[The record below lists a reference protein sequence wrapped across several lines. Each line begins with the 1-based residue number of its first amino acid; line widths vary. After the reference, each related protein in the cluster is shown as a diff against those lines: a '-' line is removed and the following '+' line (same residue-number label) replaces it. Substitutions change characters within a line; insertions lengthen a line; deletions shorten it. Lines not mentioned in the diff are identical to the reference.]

1 MPGDG
6 RPAGGKRRRI
16 LGVVLA
22 SLLLGGIGAA
32 ATAAAWVDETHYTA
46 TAAASSFDIQARTSA
61 DGEWLDVGLPG
72 DPDTD
77 LPGNEIVLDGIEDAL
92 PGTSY
97 AVPIF
102 LCNAGGV
109 DGVIADAEITET
121 GTLVDLASINVD
133 TISIGTVLPA
143 NSCNDTDQ
151 VSGFIQLTTRT
162 DWGDGR
168 AGTIDTIRI
177 RIICESVRG

>member
-1 MPGDG
+1 MSHGQQ
-6 RPAGGKRRRI
+6 R
-16 LGVVLA
+16 GVRLLSLRYVLTA
-22 SLLLGGIGAA
+22 IALIGIGAA
-32 ATAAAWVDETHYTA
+32 VTAAAWVDDVSFGA
-46 TAAASSFDIQARTSA
+46 NAQAASFDIQARTSA
-61 DGEWLDVGLPG
+61 LGDWQDVGLPG
-72 DPDTD
+72 DPDSA
-77 LPGNEIVLDGIEDAL
+77 LPGNEIVLDGIEDAH

-97 AVPIF
+97 AVPVY
-102 LCNAGGV
+102 LCNNGTI
-109 DGVIADAEITET
+109 DGKIASAEISVD
-121 GTLVDLASINVD
+121 GTLVDLASVNVD

>member
-1 MPGDG
+1 M
-6 RPAGGKRRRI
+6 
-16 LGVVLA
+16 VLA
-22 SLLLGGIGAA
+22 SLVLGGIGAA

-46 TAAASSFDIQARTSA
+46 TAAASSFDIQARTSV

-77 LPGNEIVLDGIEDAL
+77 LAGNEIVLDGIEDAL

-102 LCNAGGV
+102 LCNAGGA
-109 DGVIADAEITET
+109 DGIIADAEIDVD
-121 GTLVDLASINVD
+121 GTLVDLASVNVD
-133 TISIGTVLPA
+133 TISLGTVLPA

-151 VSGFIQLTTRT
+151 VAGFIQLTTIA
-162 DWGDGR
+162 DWGAERSGILDV
-168 AGTIDTIRI
+168 IRI
-177 RIICESVRG
+177 RILCESV